1 MTATLTPQETAK
13 ADIRARVRE
22 WTEQLVEALEAN
34 YDSRYPNSSDPVR
47 FEIESGRK
55 YLKINQVHGG
65 VHAFVDKQ
73 TGEVYKP
80 ASWRGPAKIVRYDLR
95 VINDRV
101 RCLANADWAGGYL
114 YLK

>member
-22 WTEQLVEALEAN
+22 WTEQLVDALEASF
-34 YDSRYPNSSDPVR
+34 DRSYPDSSDPVR

-55 YLKINQVHGG
+55 YLKFNKLNGG

-95 VINDRV
+95 IINERAN
-101 RCLANADWAGGYL
+101 CLARADWAGGYL